1 MWLEL
6 LLGLGGALLGAAGV
20 KTPSILGALKRLL
33 GGAAPA
39 VTGTVAGLD
48 PDILEAAR
56 LAQAERDAEHAR
68 LKSEGQRAGLV
79 PLFERLLEK
88 LRNR

>member
-20 KTPSILGALKRLL
+20 KSPSILGALKRLL
-33 GGAAPA
+33 GGAAAPA
-39 VTGTVAGLD
+39 TVAGLD
-48 PDILEAAR
+48 ADILEAAR

-68 LKSEGQRAGLV
+68 MKSDGQRAGLV
-79 PLFERLLEK
+79 PLFERLLAK
-88 LRNR
+88 LRQ